1 MKDTSPNDVR
11 GVILELFFNIGAT
24 EAAISHEY
32 ENLVHIEDTIRQL
45 KELDV
50 PKDELK
56 DELEKQEEAKQNIRT
71 IIEILTTTRRK
82 KQALLEKYAIDLD
95 LNHHC
100 TLKHLSRVFEQNLE
114 AYVSTGFSPEFEEL
128 IHEDSQA
135 LALVLKRYLGLE
147 YGDCFRCISD
157 YLKEKIK

>member
-11 GVILELFFNIGAT
+11 GVILELFFNIAAT

-32 ENLVHIEDTIRQL
+32 ENLIYLEDTIRQL

-50 PKDELK
+50 PEDELK
-56 DELEKQEEAKQNIRT
+56 AELRVQEDAKQNIRT
-71 IIEILTTTRRK
+71 IIDILTTTRRK
-82 KQALLEKYAIDLD
+82 KQALLEKYAINLNI
-95 LNHHC
+95 NHHC
-100 TLKHLSRVFEQNLE
+100 TLKHLARVFEQNLE
-114 AYVSTGFSPEFEEL
+114 AYISSGFSSEFEEL

-157 YLKEKIK
+157 YIKEKVK